1 MNSTASRPSNKGD
14 LVITNNNDCSKL
26 LNENYWANVIV
37 NNDLCQATSN
47 LTISNNPYLESLH
60 FYSSSF
66 NNPVG
71 VIISNIPRLSTLTFE
86 MQSFY
91 NTKEL
96 VIKSIGMDEC
106 RLKDLPSLLSIHFEN
121 KVFSMATKFD
131 ISSEVM

>member
-1 MNSTASRPSNKGD
+1 MNSTESRPSNKGD
-14 LVITNNNDCSKL
+14 LVITNNNGCSKL

-37 NNDLCQATSN
+37 NSNLCQATTN

-66 NNPVG
+66 KNPVG
-71 VIISNIPRLSTLTFE
+71 VIISNNPRLSTLTFE

-106 RLKDLPSLLSIHFEN
+106 RLKDLPSLLSIQFGNEA
-121 KVFSMATKFD
+121 FTIATRFD